1 MKPGYLGL
9 AESLECTDLTN
20 LGQKRVFFG
29 TVLELFGPNIV
40 DDSQAH
46 NHRLKMIGLLKRRDE
61 IREEYELLV
70 GSSKV
75 LR

>member
-1 MKPGYLGL
+1 MKLDYLAL
-9 AESLECTDLTN
+9 RENCECSNLTN

-70 GSSKV
+70 GLS
-75 LR
+75 

>member
-9 AESLECTDLTN
+9 GECLECTDLTN
-20 LGQKRVFFG
+20 LGRKRVFFG
-29 TVLELFGPNIV
+29 TILELFGPNIV
-40 DDSQAH
+40 DDSQAYK
-46 NHRLKMIGLLKRRDE
+46 HRLKMIGLLQRRDE

-70 GSSKV
+70 GSSNV

>member
-9 AESLECTDLTN
+9 AECFECTDLTN

-40 DDSQAH
+40 DDSQAY
-46 NHRLKMIGLLKRRDE
+46 NHRLKMIGLLKLRDE

-70 GSSKV
+70 GSS
-75 LR
+75 

>member
-1 MKPGYLGL
+1 MKLDYLAL
-9 AESLECTDLTN
+9 RENCECSNLTN
-20 LGQKRVFFG
+20 FGRKRVFFG

-70 GSSKV
+70 GLS
-75 LR
+75 

>member
-9 AESLECTDLTN
+9 GECLECTDLTN
-20 LGQKRVFFG
+20 LGRKRVFFG

-40 DDSQAH
+40 DDSQAYK
-46 NHRLKMIGLLKRRDE
+46 HRLKMIGLLQRRDE

-70 GSSKV
+70 GSSNV